1 MASLSGGGSYTKEE
15 ASLAKEKVNPAAG
28 MGGSRSGKGRT
39 AKTAVYKRS
48 GKKARRA
55 EGKKRT
61 RME

>member
-1 MASLSGGGSYTKEE
+1 M
-15 ASLAKEKVNPAAG
+15 AKEKVNPAAG

-55 EGKKRT
+55 EGKKQA